1 MEVVTNPVFLNIGG
15 FTIAWY
21 GVLITLGIVAGVW
34 LGTRLARQRG
44 LNVDLFNDIILW
56 MIVWGLVGAR
66 LVFVLTSW
74 GQFAGTPFPRILLDI
89 VNLRAGGISIH
100 GGLIGGILVLV
111 YYARKYRF
119 DFYRYADLAVPG
131 VAFGIIGGRIGNIM
145 NGTDTVGRVTG
156 WPIGYR
162 WPDSARAF
170 HDGACVRAA
179 NPDMDLSQYCQTI
192 GGVQV
197 MTAPVHFT
205 QLYGVIIGII
215 LSVAAYFWLR
225 SRRDGWAFWQF
236 WLWYSILRA
245 GWEETFRLN
254 PLLPKVYLNQGLNA
268 PGIGLL
274 TETHLISIVLI
285 VLSVVMLLRLRRKPD
300 DRSATTGQ
308 FLLPD
313 GSAAR
318 AVPAP
323 HLESS

>member
-1 MEVVTNPVFLNIGG
+1 MDPVFLQIGS

-34 LGTRLARQRG
+34 VGTRLARQRG
-44 LNVDLFNDIILW
+44 LNVDLFNDMILW

-74 GQFAGTPFPRILLDI
+74 EQFQNIPFPRVLLDVI
-89 VNLRAGGISIH
+89 NLRQGGISIH
-100 GGLIGGILVLV
+100 GGLIGGILVLI
-111 YYARKYRF
+111 YYTRRHKLN
-119 DFYRYADLAVPG
+119 FYEYADLCVPG

-170 HDGACVRAA
+170 HEGMCVRNP
-179 NPDMDLSQYCQTI
+179 NPDMDLSRYCQEI
-192 GGVQV
+192 GGQLV

-225 SRRDGWAFWQF
+225 SRKAGWAFWQF

-245 GWEETFRLN
+245 GFEETFRLN
-254 PLLPKVYLNQGLNA
+254 PLALKSYLSQGLQA
-268 PGIGLL
+268 PGIGLW
-274 TETHLISIVLI
+274 TDTHLISIPLI
-285 VLSVVMLLRLRRKPD
+285 IVSILMLLRIRNRPDRRE
-300 DRSATTGQ
+300 
-308 FLLPD
+308 
-313 GSAAR
+313 
-318 AVPAP
+318 AP
-323 HLESS
+323 VLGHPGTAEA